1 MRGRENNQIQLFFT
15 IDVESRIRTDHPL
28 RAIKTRVDGILSTM
42 DELFASAYS
51 KLGRPSVPPERLLK
65 SLLLM
70 ALYSVRSER
79 QLVER
84 IDTDLLFRWFLDMNP
99 EEAAFDATV
108 LTHNRPRMEEHGII
122 RTFFDGVLREAI
134 EGGLC
139 SDDHFTVDGT
149 MIESMA
155 SMKSFRPRDESETDD
170 SQDSNGFKPRNPDVD
185 FKGQT
190 RSNETHQSRTDPEA
204 KLYRKGPGKLSQ
216 LSHLGHILTE
226 NRNGLI
232 VEAMVTE
239 ANGKAEHQAALE
251 MADRVKSKHGKSP
264 TTLGA
269 DKGYDNARILIGL
282 EERAIVPHIA
292 MTSKDPA
299 DPETSAK
306 KRRPGIEARLRMKQ
320 RQATIEY
327 SISQRVRKKVEE
339 CFGWLKTIA
348 GLARSRHRD
357 RWKLKQQF
365 ELGCAAYNL
374 VRLRKLKPA

>member
-1 MRGRENNQIQLFFT
+1 MRGRENNQSQLFFT
-15 IDVESRIRTDHPL
+15 IDVESRIRSDHPL
-28 RAIKTRVDGILSTM
+28 RAIKARVDGILSTM
-42 DELFASAYS
+42 DDLFSSAYS
-51 KLGRPSVPPERLLK
+51 KFGRPSVPPERLLK
-65 SLLLM
+65 ALLLM

-79 QLVER
+79 QLAER

-108 LTHNRPRMEEHGII
+108 LTHNRPRMEQHGII
-122 RTFFDGVLREAI
+122 RTFFDGVLRDAVA
-134 EGGLC
+134 GGLC

-155 SMKSFRPRDESETDD
+155 SMKSFRPREESDDD

-185 FKGQT
+185 FKGQK

-204 KLYRKGPGKLSQ
+204 KLYRKGPGKPSQ

-232 VEAMVTE
+232 VESMVTE
-239 ANGKAEHQAALE
+239 ANGKAECEAALA
-251 MADRVKSKHGKSP
+251 MADRFKSKHGKSP
-264 TTLGA
+264 ATLGA
-269 DKGYDNARILIGL
+269 DKGYDNGPILIEL
-282 EERAIVPHIA
+282 EERKIEPHIA

-306 KRRPGIEARLRMKQ
+306 KRRPGIKARLRMKE

-348 GLARSRHRD
+348 GLDRSRHPE

-374 VRLRKLKPA
+374 VRLRKLLPT

>member
-1 MRGRENNQIQLFFT
+1 MRGQKNNQNQLFFT
-15 IDVESRIRTDHPL
+15 IDVESRIRPDHPL
-28 RAIKTRVDGILSTM
+28 RAIKLRVDKILSTM
-42 DELFASAYS
+42 DDLFSSAYS

-79 QLVER
+79 QLAER

-122 RTFFDGVLREAI
+122 GAFFDAVLQEAI
-134 EGGLC
+134 AGGLC

-155 SMKSFRPRDESETDD
+155 SIKSFRPRDESDD
-170 SQDSNGFKPRNPDVD
+170 GSQDSNGFKPRNPDVD
-185 FKGQT
+185 FKGEK
-190 RSNETHQSRTDPEA
+190 RSNATHQSRTDPEA
-204 KLYRKGPGKLSQ
+204 KLYRKGPGKPSQ

-232 VEAMVTE
+232 VESLVTE
-239 ANGKAEHQAALE
+239 ANGKAECDAAVE
-251 MADRVKSKHGKSP
+251 MADRFKSKHGKSL

-269 DKGYDNARILIGL
+269 DKGYDSGETLIAL
-282 EERAIVPHIA
+282 EERDIESHIA
-292 MTSKDPA
+292 MTNKTPA
-299 DPETSAK
+299 DPEKAAK
-306 KRRPGIEARLRMKQ
+306 KRRPGIRARLRMKD
-320 RQATIEY
+320 RQKTVEY
-327 SISQRVRKKVEE
+327 SISQRVRKRVEE

-348 GLARSRHRD
+348 GLDRSRHAQ

-374 VRLRKLKPA
+374 LRMRKLLPT